1 MVARERD
8 VWLGDFS
15 LVLSK
20 DHLRSVRR
28 DPQYEVF
35 SGSKPL
41 ALLWLVV
48 VAAAGG
54 ALGGTLVSGALWGP
68 WWQVPAWIAALVAT
82 AIAVY
87 RLAIA
92 VFGQPLGFLAGWSL
106 FWGLLI
112 GAITMWGA
120 QLDGAGWAYGIAG
133 GIGFFVGI
141 TQGIYEP
148 DDLQGHDGYF
158 AISMIAAPA
167 GACFAAW
174 LYRHGLL
181 GESRLASAALAG
193 TLAALI
199 LLSPSMAYF
208 FSRLDNLSG
217 LKRLASLL
225 LHRDE
230 TASEAIAP
238 LNAAIRLAPGDA
250 SLFDL
255 RALAHALSASGDAAE
270 RDWARA
276 AELDPGSIAPTISR
290 GWLALRRDRASEAA
304 AHFEQA
310 GRASPQERWAWIG
323 LAVAKLKLGDAAQAT
338 AALEQVPG
346 AKRQALDLTYLA
358 EALLALGDTRL
369 AEQTATDAID
379 EWDSIHG
386 RSWIVRAEA
395 RRLLGD
401 IDGAAKDYRMA
412 LSASDE
418 PGIEQRALDGLEA
431 IDRPIEDDEDME

>member
-1 MVARERD
+1 MAARERD

-20 DHLRSVRR
+20 DHVRSVRR
-28 DPQYEVF
+28 DPQYEAF

-54 ALGGTLVSGALWGP
+54 ALGGTLVSDALWGP

-82 AIAVY
+82 AIAV
-87 RLAIA
+87 RLPTIA
-92 VFGQPLGFLAGWSL
+92 LSGQPLGFMAGWCL

-112 GAITMWGA
+112 GAVTMWGA
-120 QLDGAGWAYGIAG
+120 QLGGAGWAYGIAG

-148 DDLQGHDGYF
+148 DDLQGRDGFF

-167 GACFAAW
+167 GACLAAW
-174 LYRHGLL
+174 LYRHGLF
-181 GESRLASAALAG
+181 GERGLASAALAG
-193 TLAALI
+193 TLAGLI
-199 LLSPSMAYF
+199 LLGPSMAYF
-208 FSRLDNLSG
+208 FARLDNLGG
-217 LKRLASLL
+217 LKRLASLF

-250 SLFDL
+250 SLYDL
-255 RALAHALSASGDAAE
+255 RALAHALSASGAAAE
-270 RDWARA
+270 RDWARV
-276 AELDPGSIAPTISR
+276 AELEPGSIAPTISR

-304 AHFEQA
+304 THFEQA
-310 GRASPQERWAWIG
+310 GRASAKERWAWIG
-323 LAVAKLKLGDAAQAT
+323 LAVAKLRLGEAAEAI
-338 AALEQVPG
+338 AALERVPK
-346 AKRQALDLTYLA
+346 ADLQAIDLTYWA
-358 EALLALGDTRL
+358 EALLALGDTKS

-401 IDGAAKDYRMA
+401 IDGAARDYNMA

-431 IDRPIEDDEDME
+431 IDRPVEDYEDIE

>member
-1 MVARERD
+1 MAARERD
-8 VWLGDFS
+8 TWLGDFS

-20 DHLRSVRR
+20 DHFRSVRR
-28 DPQYEVF
+28 DPEFEVF

-41 ALLWLVV
+41 AFLWLVV
-48 VAAAGG
+48 ATAAGG

-68 WWQVPAWIAALVAT
+68 WWQVPAWIAVLIAMAV
-82 AIAVY
+82 AVY
-87 RLAIA
+87 RAALAL
-92 VFGQPLGFLAGWSL
+92 FGPPLGFMAGWSL
-106 FWGLLI
+106 FWGLLS
-112 GAITMWGA
+112 GAVAMWGA

-133 GIGFFVGI
+133 GIGFLVGI

-148 DDLQGHDGYF
+148 DDLQGHDGFF

-167 GACFAAW
+167 GACLAAW

-181 GESRLASAALAG
+181 GEVGLASAASAG
-193 TLAALI
+193 VIAGLI
-199 LLSPSMAYF
+199 LIGPSMAYF
-208 FSRLDNLSG
+208 FSRLDNLRG

-230 TASEAIAP
+230 TAGDAIAP
-238 LNAAIRLAPGDA
+238 LNAAIRRAPGDA
-250 SLFDL
+250 SLFDR
-255 RALAHALSASGDAAE
+255 RALAHALSGDEAAAE
-270 RDWARA
+270 RDWARS
-276 AELDPGSIAPTISR
+276 AELAPGSTASTISR

-310 GRASPQERWAWIG
+310 RRASSKERWAWIG
-323 LAVAKLKLGDAAQAT
+323 LAVAKLKLGDAAQAI
-338 AALEQVPG
+338 AALKQVPE
-346 AKRQALDLTYLA
+346 AERQALDLTYLA
-358 EALLALGDTRL
+358 EALLALGDVKL

-401 IDGAAKDYRMA
+401 IDGAAKDYNMA
-412 LSASDE
+412 LNASDE

-431 IDRPIEDDEDME
+431 IDRPVEEVEDME